1 MPPSVPRHRHSEKG
15 PSSHAHDHDQG
26 AHGHIH
32 GVVDPSIISTER
44 GIWAIKWSFL
54 GLIATALFQV
64 VIVIL
69 SGSVALF
76 ADTIHNFGDA
86 ATAIPL
92 WIAFKLA
99 QRKPSAT
106 FTYG

>member
-1 MPPSVPRHRHSEKG
+1 MPPPVTRHRNSENG
-15 PSSHAHDHDQG
+15 PSSHAHDHDQS

-32 GVVDPSIISTER
+32 GAIDPSIISTER

-54 GLIATALFQV
+54 GLLATALFQV

-69 SGSVALF
+69 SGSVGLF
-76 ADTIHNFGDA
+76 ADTVHNVGDA

-99 QRKPSAT
+99 
-106 FTYG
+106 